1 MGQNILSRSNCR
13 ILKPTIS
20 PEHISEFFLDFLQVD
35 TNLHKIKLI
44 KISFSGHGQKW
55 V

>member
-35 TNLHKIKLI
+35 TNLHEIKLI